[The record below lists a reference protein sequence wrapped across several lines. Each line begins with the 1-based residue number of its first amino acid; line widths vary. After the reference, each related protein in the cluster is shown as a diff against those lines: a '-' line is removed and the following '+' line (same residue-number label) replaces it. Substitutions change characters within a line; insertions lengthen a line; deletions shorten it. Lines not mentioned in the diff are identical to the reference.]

1 MLQVS
6 IGRDMAMALAEEIVL
21 GASVMLLKAPFTVYL
36 RQLITYLIFSGTSP
50 AAGAA
55 DGSVGQ
61 TDVNWVRFTSGTGSC
76 HSVSAATESVDLHVQ
91 IEVATAAC
99 PVHRGCCVELG
110 VTRGH
115 GSMPRP
121 QRVLCRARV
130 GGGDDS
136 DAEIWHFDVPPTA
149 YTNWPLHHRLCLTTE
164 QLQSSTA
171 KRVAAS
177 AAGSRR
183 QPAVGGVKLRCKW
196 HGVWLPL
203 LRGRGDSLQ
212 WEAKAEVDKT
222 VQVKSG
228 QHLKMSAQLCD
239 TSGLP
244 LYSTTVRA
252 VPLGKVIVRC
262 AVGKYIFP

>member
-110 VTRGH
+110 VGR
-115 GSMPRP
+115 
-121 QRVLCRARV
+121 
-130 GGGDDS
+130 S